1 MTPLIFTGWTPML
14 AGVPPFGSCRHVMTR
29 ARRRGN
35 VYLMAGAENLITTFS
50 ARTLVLLM
58 FSCSLMT
65 AQTPGKSGDTGIEGV
80 ISISPTHGGPIR
92 RGEATSAPV
101 RETEF
106 VVHKGE
112 ETVATF
118 KTDAAGKFRVS
129 VPPGH
134 YTVSRANWSAR
145 IGRYGP
151 FEVDV
156 AAGQVSK
163 VQWMCDSG
171 MR

>member
-1 MTPLIFTGWTPML
+1 MM
-14 AGVPPFGSCRHVMTR
+14 
-29 ARRRGN
+29 
-35 VYLMAGAENLITTFS
+35 
-50 ARTLVLLM
+50 
-58 FSCSLMT
+58 
-65 AQTPGKSGDTGIEGV
+65 AQTPVTTGDTGIEGV
-80 ISISPTHGGPIR
+80 ILISPTRGGPIR
-92 RGEATSAPV
+92 RGEPSSAPL

-106 VVHKGE
+106 ILRKGE

-118 KTDAAGKFRVS
+118 KTDAEGKFRVS

-134 YTVSRANWSAR
+134 YTVSRANWSGR

-156 AAGQVSK
+156 ATGQISK
-163 VQWMCDSG
+163 VQWICDTG